1 MPLSRS
7 CLIKTPLFSF
17 LTDFFVFIKFCL
29 PFPLL
34 FLLPKTRWKQLTL
47 SYTIVCL
54 YWFFSINSFSL
65 LIILSVLSFYLLML
79 SFFDADYFLLPNTL
93 TYWLIFL
100 GLLCNYTVYGLIP
113 FNHAFYGFLGGVGLF
128 YSIYLWGYFICQ
140 KCVLGFGDVKLFGAI
155 GAWCGFE
162 KLPYILLLG
171 SFLGLSVYCAVLIA
185 TKDHIKKVAFG
196 SCLSFST
203 LMVLGFNFSPYSY
216 FN

>member
-1 MPLSRS
+1 MPLSRF
-7 CLIKTPLFSF
+7 CFIKTPLFSF
-17 LTDFFVFIKFCL
+17 LTDFLIFIKFFL

-34 FLLPKTRWKQLTL
+34 FLLPKTRRKQLTL
-47 SYTIVCL
+47 SYIIVCL

-100 GLLCNYTVYGLIP
+100 GLLCNYSVYGLVP

-128 YSIYLWGYFICQ
+128 YGIYLWGYFICK

-171 SFLGLSVYCAVLIA
+171 SFLGLSVYCAVLIT

-203 LMVLGFNFSPYSY
+203 LMVLGFNFSSYNY